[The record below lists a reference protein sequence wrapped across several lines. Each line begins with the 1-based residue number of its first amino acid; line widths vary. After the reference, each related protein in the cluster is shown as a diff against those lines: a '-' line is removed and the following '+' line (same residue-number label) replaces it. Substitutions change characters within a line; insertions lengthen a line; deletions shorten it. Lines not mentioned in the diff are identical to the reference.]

1 MSEERIGCYRIVR
14 PLSKGGMAL
23 VYEAVRETM
32 GGVEPRVALKLIL
45 PEHADS
51 DTFRD
56 LFINEARLGARM
68 EHQNLVRILDF
79 NVEQNRH
86 YLVMEYLEGFNLR
99 RVLAR
104 CEQHEVMVPVK
115 VTAEIGR
122 QACDGLEFAHQAR
135 DGRNQPLHL
144 VHRDM
149 KPSNLMLTPHGVVK
163 VLDFGISKGV
173 LLEER
178 KGSVKGTWGYMAPEQ
193 ALGKLVTPAT
203 DVFGL
208 AIVLYELASKTPKF
222 RDKPKDEISRL
233 LQDDHAARMGATLG
247 PRYRDLVRV
256 LVRALQRDPKG
267 RFLSAREFGEALGRI
282 AGDSY
287 HAGQGLRAFHAQIQ
301 AMATEPPPPR
311 SEAPVPVQDGTPGP
325 PERQRAPL
333 REDRPGSAVWFGVLG
348 ALGVLILVVAA
359 VLAVGWLLSSMGW
372 VEVSESP
379 QVEASGEVS
388 AEIPDPVVVPV
399 QPPEPLP
406 ALEPLGPNAGDGEE
420 QAAHEAPADRA
431 EVTFEGRPSGEV
443 YIDGQYG
450 GATPYT
456 VWLPVGSFS
465 VELMAQD
472 GRHKP
477 YTVTVKG
484 DGEGHTVRI
493 TDGDTGKGKNTSF
506 AGWDFDRR
514 ESFR

>member
-1 MSEERIGCYRIVR
+1 
-14 PLSKGGMAL
+14 MAL

-51 DTFRD
+51 DTFKD

-79 NVEQNRH
+79 NVEKKRH

-99 RVLAR
+99 RLLAR

-115 VTAEIGR
+115 VIAEIGR

-149 KPSNLMLTPHGVVK
+149 KPSNLMLTPHGIVK

-178 KGSVKGTWGYMAPEQ
+178 KGTVKGTWGYMAPEQ

-208 AIVLYELASKTPKF
+208 AIVLYELAAKIPMF
-222 RDKPKDEISRL
+222 RDKPKDEIRRL
-233 LQDDHAARMGATLG
+233 LQDDHAARMVATLG

-267 RFLSAREFGEALGRI
+267 RFLSAREFGESLGRI

-287 HAGQGLRAFHAQIQ
+287 HAGQDLRAFHVQVN
-301 AMATEPPPPR
+301 AMTSGASP
-311 SEAPVPVQDGTPGP
+311 AP
-325 PERQRAPL
+325 PEASAPL
-333 REDRPGSAVWFGVLG
+333 QEGTRDRPHEPLRVDPPGSTVWFGVLG
-348 ALGVLILVVAA
+348 ALGVLGMVVVVGSVVA
-359 VLAVGWLLSSMGW
+359 WLFSSMGW

-379 QVEASGEVS
+379 QVEVGEEVS
-388 AEIPDPVVVPV
+388 SEPSVPVVVAV
-399 QPPEPLP
+399 QPPVPLP
-406 ALEPLGPNAGDGEE
+406 ALEPLGPNAGEGEE
-420 QAAHEAPADRA
+420 QAAPEAPSDRA
-431 EVTFEGRPSGEV
+431 EVTFEGRPPGEV

-456 VWLPVGSFS
+456 ARLPVGSFS
-465 VELMAQD
+465 AELVAQD

-477 YTVTVKG
+477 YTVLVKG
-484 DGEGHTVRI
+484 DGDGHTVRI

-514 ESFR
+514 EAFR